1 MNEILNGIKVST
13 PIQKFKRIVVI
24 PFFFCGFLLSHSC
37 PKPSYFMPYHQILK
51 LYAWE
56 PSFQTQVEDIRESEL
71 KVMRKF
77 AYLTSVS
84 TFIFTCAPALVS
96 FQVSGHRRNTAGLDF
111 SSVPHRSSPPRC
123 LWSRLQCLWAL
134 VLTTSWPLRKL
145 LLQSPFSISSDFHC
159 PCCPCS

>member
-13 PIQKFKRIVVI
+13 PIHKFKGLVVI
-24 PFFFCGFLLSHSC
+24 PFFFRGFLLSHSC
-37 PKPSYFMPYHQILK
+37 PKPSYFMRYHQILK

-96 FQVSGHRRNTAGLDF
+96 FQVSGCRKDMAGLDF

-123 LWSRLQCLWAL
+123 LWSRLQCL
-134 VLTTSWPLRKL
+134 
-145 LLQSPFSISSDFHC
+145 
-159 PCCPCS
+159 